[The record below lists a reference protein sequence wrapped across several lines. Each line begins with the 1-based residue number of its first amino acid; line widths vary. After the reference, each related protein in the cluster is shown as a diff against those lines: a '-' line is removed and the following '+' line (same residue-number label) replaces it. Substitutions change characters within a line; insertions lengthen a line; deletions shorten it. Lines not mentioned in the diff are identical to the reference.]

1 MKDFSTLA
9 ELVSFQASN
18 FNNPRAFNFKEGGQL
33 KSFSNQEF
41 FTKIFH
47 FACGLKEIGL
57 QKNQT
62 FALVSYQNPIWLI
75 ADLGAILAG
84 ATTVPIFQDISKE
97 NLLYEISDA
106 QVGYVFTDNEEFLRV
121 VENEKLSLKVITY
134 GLEGEVERDHSAE
147 QILKQVKDDSNSKS
161 IPHRYP
167 EFVSGSITTSSK
179 TTFEAIITLGQQAV
193 EAKKYN
199 LESLLQNIRP
209 QDLATIIYTSGSTGR
224 PKGVELTHQN
234 LVSQIKATAE
244 FFPLSKQD
252 VALSFLPL
260 AHIFER
266 MVMMF
271 YITEGITIYFA
282 DEVKNVGS
290 LLREFQPT
298 LMTSVPRMLEKVFVR
313 IKDGID
319 SASFFKKLLGKK
331 ALKRALI
338 KDSESPKNFC
348 DKVFDRLVYKKFRLA
363 LGGKMEMM
371 ICGGAPLS
379 QDLERFYQ
387 NIGVNLFC
395 GYGMTEASPVLTA
408 NCKKYHRF
416 GTVGKAFPSIELK
429 ISTDGELMGR
439 GPNIMRGYH
448 NQPQKTAE
456 VIENGWLKT
465 GDLAAIDA
473 DGFVKIVGRK
483 KELFKTA
490 NGKYVSPVAIEQK
503 LVQELGFLLGAIIVA
518 EGKKFV
524 SVLLFPDFEILK
536 KFKEKFK
543 FSGNDEEFFKL
554 RALQDFVQKNIEIV
568 NKRLDHWEQIQKF
581 KIITDQISIESGDI
595 TPSMKLKRN
604 VLEEKYAEVIEG
616 FYRD

>member
-1 MKDFSTLA
+1 MKDFSTIA
-9 ELVSFQASN
+9 ELISFQANN

-106 QVGYVFTDNEEFLRV
+106 EVKYVFTDNEEFLQV
-121 VENEKLSLKVITY
+121 VESENLSLKVITY
-134 GLEGEVERDHSAE
+134 GL
-147 QILKQVKDDSNSKS
+147 DSS
-161 IPHRYP
+161 
-167 EFVSGSITTSSK
+167 T
-179 TTFEAIITLGQQAV
+179 TTFEAIITLGKQAAD
-193 EAKKYN
+193 AKKYN
-199 LESLLQNIRP
+199 LESLLQNINP

-224 PKGVELTHQN
+224 PKGVELTHEN

-271 YITEGITIYFA
+271 YITQGITIYFA
-282 DEVKNVGS
+282 DEIKNVGS

-298 LMTSVPRMLEKVFVR
+298 LMTSVPRMLEKVFGR

-319 SASFFKKLLGKK
+319 SASLFKKLLGKK
-331 ALKRALI
+331 ALQRALV
-338 KDSESPKNFC
+338 KDSESPKSFC
-348 DKVFDRLVYKKFRLA
+348 DKIFDRLVYKKFRLA
-363 LGGKMEMM
+363 LGGKMDMM
-371 ICGGAPLS
+371 ICGGAALS
-379 QDLERFYQ
+379 QDMERFYQ
-387 NIGVNLFC
+387 NIGINLFC

-416 GTVGKAFPSIELK
+416 GTVGKAFPSVELK

-503 LVQELGFLLGAIIVA
+503 LVQELGFLLGAIVVA

-524 SVLLFPDFEILK
+524 SALLFPDFEILK

-543 FSGNDEEFFKL
+543 FSGSDEEFFKS

-604 VLEEKYAEVIEG
+604 VLEEKYAEMIEE